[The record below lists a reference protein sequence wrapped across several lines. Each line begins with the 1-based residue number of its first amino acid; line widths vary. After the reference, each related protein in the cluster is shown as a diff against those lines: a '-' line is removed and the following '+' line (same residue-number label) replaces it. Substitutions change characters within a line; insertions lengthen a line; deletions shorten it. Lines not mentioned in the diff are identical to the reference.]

1 MKAILHNYFLPAI
14 VSLISLLAQA
24 GGEKAILL
32 LRYQRDALQSGE
44 VWRLVTGHLV
54 HVNWTHLGM
63 NLAGLWLIW
72 QIFYPVLRQK
82 QWGAVFVAS
91 LVAIDVG
98 LYFFHPHLDW
108 YVGLSGIL
116 HGLFAAGAV
125 MMIRQRGLRG
135 SLFLLLL
142 VIKLG
147 WEIWQG
153 AMPGS
158 AESIGTAVITDAHL
172 YGAIGGGLL
181 VLFFPLPTADR
192 RPASAD

>member
-1 MKAILHNYFLPAI
+1 MKTPLRNYLLPAI
-14 VSLISLLAQA
+14 VSLLALLAQS

-32 LRYQRDALQSGE
+32 LRYQRDALASGE
-44 VWRLVTGHLV
+44 VWRLMSGHLV

-63 NLAGLWLIW
+63 NLAGLWLVW
-72 QIFYPVLRQK
+72 QIFYPLLRQG
-82 QWGAVFVAS
+82 QWWLVFGAS
-91 LVAIDVG
+91 LLVIDLG
-98 LYFFHPHLDW
+98 LHYFNPQLLW

-125 MMIRQRGLRG
+125 MMIRERGIRG

-158 AESIGTAVITDAHL
+158 AESIGAAVITDAHL
-172 YGAIGGGLL
+172 YGAIGGTVMALL
-181 VLFFPLPTADR
+181 FTVRATRP
-192 RPASAD
+192 PASVD